1 MLFPCALCGTTVAKA
16 MADPKRR
23 SGRTK
28 AIKTFMVTSAYRPIE
43 FSGMSQAGALKGTFV
58 LNICSA
64 GQTNS
69 YHHATPNITE
79 VTPSYFEGT
88 WRDCP
93 AQGPTPG
100 PSGSPGRNGPSWL
113 YHPYAGRRPRNL
125 GPDFASTGCI
135 CILFS

>member
-1 MLFPCALCGTTVAKA
+1 
-16 MADPKRR
+16 
-23 SGRTK
+23 
-28 AIKTFMVTSAYRPIE
+28 MVTSAYRPIE

-100 PSGSPGRNGPSWL
+100 PSWTPISPRL
-113 YHPYAGRRPRNL
+113 AA
-125 GPDFASTGCI
+125 FASFFLSLAMVKRFGGVPE
-135 CILFS
+135 FGAPPW